1 MSYYVIPKNITEEET
16 FMYTL
21 VEKLHWAGMSYGSTM
36 GCFYSIIEKM
46 KEKNVSDDIIK
57 DIEMIY
63 ESVDKL
69 LGEYNKDI
77 FNYANERWEKLG
89 KPLSLAAHQE
99 RKKHLEEEER
109 KAEYY
114 EW

>member
-1 MSYYVIPKNITEEET
+1 
-16 FMYTL
+16 
-21 VEKLHWAGMSYGSTM
+21 
-36 GCFYSIIEKM
+36 
-46 KEKNVSDDIIK
+46 
-57 DIEMIY
+57 MIY

-89 KPLSLAAHQE
+89 KPLSLAAHQK
-99 RKKHLEEEER
+99 RKKHFEEEDR